1 MRTDRKSVFAI
12 SVPIAVLT
20 LVQALVFMPHLAS
33 GQCPTMSD
41 EGSTFGITRF
51 NAVKAQ
57 MWYNDGLWWGAFSDN
72 DTGIHFYSFPNN
84 AATQGPIID
93 GNVLGIPDTLWDGTN
108 LFVAVW
114 KSVSLATLYKFSY
127 DSGTQTYTLRPGF
140 PINLPLNGSSTS
152 AIVLDKDST
161 GKLWATY
168 TGTQGGLSDGNVR
181 VIWSTSADHTAW
193 DTTGFVLESGLVPNT
208 LEISA
213 ITHFGGNKIGVVWS
227 NQPAKQIGFRFH
239 TDGQGET
246 SWSTKEIIDSGI
258 GPRGLG
264 PVADDHLAIKP
275 APDGRL
281 FLVAKDNDNDGTPAH
296 ATEGRLWLYIR
307 TAAGV
312 WGQKTII
319 QPDLSQQPTRPVLLL
334 DTANNEAYVIYS
346 DASPSGSGRSFIA
359 HTSMTTP
366 SFDFPCV
373 FTITPTSNPTSTKQ
387 NVNPTMGIMAAA
399 STGATGSNDIIFRSV
414 ILPAAD
420 NPVPV
425 VGSLSPSSTSAGSAA
440 FTLTVNGTGFVS
452 NSVVRWNGAD
462 RTTSFVNDTQVTAQ
476 IAAADVSSSGS
487 AAVTVF
493 NPAPGGGLSNSVNFS
508 IAAGGFE
515 GDVSPRP
522 NGNNNG
528 SVSISDWVQVGRFA
542 AGLDTP
548 AAGGEFQRAD
558 CAPKNTLGNG
568 SISISDWVQAG
579 RYAAGLDPVPAA
591 GGPTTPG
598 GSAPQPE
605 ASTAQSSAVLQRV
618 LLVGQRSTSG
628 SLQLLPS
635 LRGDVTNFDKLLPLS
650 SVAKTF

>member
-1 MRTDRKSVFAI
+1 
-12 SVPIAVLT
+12 
-20 LVQALVFMPHLAS
+20 
-33 GQCPTMSD
+33 
-41 EGSTFGITRF
+41 
-51 NAVKAQ
+51 
-57 MWYNDGLWWGAFSDN
+57 
-72 DTGIHFYSFPNN
+72 
-84 AATQGPIID
+84 
-93 GNVLGIPDTLWDGTN
+93 
-108 LFVAVW
+108 
-114 KSVSLATLYKFSY
+114 
-127 DSGTQTYTLRPGF
+127 
-140 PINLPLNGSSTS
+140 
-152 AIVLDKDST
+152 
-161 GKLWATY
+161 
-168 TGTQGGLSDGNVR
+168 
-181 VIWSTSADHTAW
+181 
-193 DTTGFVLESGLVPNT
+193 
-208 LEISA
+208 
-213 ITHFGGNKIGVVWS
+213 
-227 NQPAKQIGFRFH
+227 
-239 TDGQGET
+239 
-246 SWSTKEIIDSGI
+246 
-258 GPRGLG
+258 
-264 PVADDHLAIKP
+264 
-275 APDGRL
+275 
-281 FLVAKDNDNDGTPAH
+281 
-296 ATEGRLWLYIR
+296 
-307 TAAGV
+307 
-312 WGQKTII
+312 
-319 QPDLSQQPTRPVLLL
+319 
-334 DTANNEAYVIYS
+334 
-346 DASPSGSGRSFIA
+346 
-359 HTSMTTP
+359 
-366 SFDFPCV
+366 
-373 FTITPTSNPTSTKQ
+373 
-387 NVNPTMGIMAAA
+387 
-399 STGATGSNDIIFRSV
+399 
-414 ILPAAD
+414 
-420 NPVPV
+420 
-425 VGSLSPSSTSAGSAA
+425 
-440 FTLTVNGTGFVS
+440 LTVNGTGFVS

-650 SVAKTF
+650 LVAKTF